1 MVKDKAGII
10 DPMSRSKNAP
20 YTFKPYTSTFSVKFF
35 KANFPIGENEKCF
48 FVLSTVV
55 FETRTVPPV
64 AWLHSLAAT
73 LVVVPWDV

>member
-1 MVKDKAGII
+1 VSTGKTQVTVHRFRVKDKEGIK
-10 DPMSRSKNAP
+10 DSKFWLKNAP

-35 KANFPIGENEKCF
+35 KANFPIGENEKCL

-64 AWLHSLAAT
+64 A
-73 LVVVPWDV
+73 